1 MKVIWSLGTILINT
15 TNDYHTALDWQA
27 IIDPAPAAGDLVY
40 AKPVSGRMLP
50 KWKGP
55 SGLDTPFQPAF
66 FGNNIV
72 MWNPGLTSELIG
84 GVQAVITAGVSTLP
98 SITSRYS
105 SLRRSF
111 YFSDWDTMNSLRS
124 EAFLEVYWC
133 WWFLFLL

>member
-1 MKVIWSLGTILINT
+1 
-15 TNDYHTALDWQA
+15 
-27 IIDPAPAAGDLVY
+27 
-40 AKPVSGRMLP
+40 MLP

-72 MWNPGLTSELIG
+72 MWNPGLTSGAMIG

-105 SLRRSF
+105 SLRRS
-111 YFSDWDTMNSLRS
+111 
-124 EAFLEVYWC
+124 V
-133 WWFLFLL
+133 FLLDWGK